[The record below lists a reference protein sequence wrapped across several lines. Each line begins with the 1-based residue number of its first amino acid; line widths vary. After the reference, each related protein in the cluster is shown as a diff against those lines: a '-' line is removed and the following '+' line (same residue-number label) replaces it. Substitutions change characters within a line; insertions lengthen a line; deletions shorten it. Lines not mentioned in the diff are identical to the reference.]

1 MQDVLACNLVVDEG
15 FQPAARWG
23 DIHLNAQRL
32 DDRLTIAGEGDCRRP
47 RHAESLKCRHRPLR
61 YRRGPSCRQPVRR
74 LDLNRDL
81 PQPVTFSSRTSFQS
95 RKESDMTDRTTKALL
110 LMIAVGLWVNLAAG
124 WLRSVPLR
132 AADADSTVIMRDVH
146 AIATG
151 TCMNKKVC

>member
-1 MQDVLACNLVVDEG
+1 VLACTLVVDEG

-61 YRRGPSCRQPVRR
+61 YRSRPSWRQPVRR
-74 LDLNRDL
+74 LDVNRDL
-81 PQPVTFSSRTSFQS
+81 PQPVTFLPGRASKAER
-95 RKESDMTDRTTKALL
+95 RGIMTDRTTKALL
-110 LMIAVGLWVNLAAG
+110 LIIAVGLWVNLAAV
-124 WLRSVPLR
+124 WFRSVPLR

-151 TCMNKKVC
+151 TCMNKKVCE